1 MPQQRQFRIQ
11 LTFSFPP
18 AEITLLECIMIPLGF
33 QCPAPSYPQ
42 TPSQGHKNR
51 IPSAICRTE
60 MRSVSLMKNSKR
72 KNLETEVS
80 RFLELL
86 GGFEP
91 PTSSLPRMRSTYW
104 ATAAYWR
111 PRRGSNPRPPAWQ
124 AGVLTNWT
132 TRPNFKLIRSHRS
145 ELYYYTKL
153 PSDCQHL
160 FRIFCVFVVWIVN
173 LFGEMF
179 CQEMLQF

>member
-18 AEITLLECIMIPLGF
+18 AEITLFECIMIPLGF
-33 QCPAPSYPQ
+33 QCPAPSYLR

-51 IPSAICRTE
+51 IPSAICRTG
-60 MRSVSLMKNSKR
+60 MRSISLMKSSKR

-91 PTSSLPRMRSTYW
+91 PTSSLPSAVGYAPSGKRLLSIENTVHFRVPKIETTSGF
-104 ATAAYWR
+104 AICTA
-111 PRRGSNPRPPAWQ
+111 S
-124 AGVLTNWT
+124 LMH
-132 TRPNFKLIRSHRS
+132 F
-145 ELYYYTKL
+145 
-153 PSDCQHL
+153 
-160 FRIFCVFVVWIVN
+160 
-173 LFGEMF
+173 
-179 CQEMLQF
+179 